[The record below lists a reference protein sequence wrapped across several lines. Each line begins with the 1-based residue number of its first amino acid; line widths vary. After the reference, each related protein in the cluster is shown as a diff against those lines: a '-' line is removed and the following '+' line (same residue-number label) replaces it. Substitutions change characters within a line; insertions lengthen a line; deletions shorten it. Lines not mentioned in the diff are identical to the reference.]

1 MTTPVQRRIRQA
13 LSDTFT
19 FVKSREVNLALSAVT
34 LEQLV
39 AEQIGRNGETA
50 LSNASQFNPYAFTP
64 GQTRPAS
71 QQPITQANYVSGTDA
86 SRPTKLDQ
94 IIAIQNELSALI
106 EEIKALPPDEVNAP
120 GVDEDTSEDAL
131 LSSDT
136 LLTGGV

>member
-94 IIAIQNELSALI
+94 IIASRTSSAPSL
-106 EEIKALPPDEVNAP
+106 KRSKPC
-120 GVDEDTSEDAL
+120 L
-131 LSSDT
+131 LKR
-136 LLTGGV
+136 